1 MKKTGKPA
9 RVLARVQVLALSLAL
24 AAVLLSFAGCGGTG
38 GSANDLG
45 YAPVKAYP
53 KDLTPYDENMYSNL
67 RVSKLK
73 PEEGYWENLLY
84 TSYREEDEPRAE
96 GIRYDAASNTLIL
109 TNYCDMQTKIAI
121 ENMGDDFTLR
131 IEGSCVVCGIE
142 VKRSS
147 LRITGE
153 GGTLMVAYI
162 DRYTNEM
169 TGDITLD
176 IGKNDAIMLDSVNLI
191 VKGSIRL
198 DSELETAFCFL
209 APLRASDGIRLQKD
223 YPYAHLVNAEGRQAV
238 NFRFDLV
245 P

>member
-1 MKKTGKPA
+1 MKKT
-9 RVLARVQVLALSLAL
+9 RFSLLQAK
-24 AAVLLSFAGCGGTG
+24 VLLLLPLMLLIFAGCGGAG
-38 GSANDLG
+38 GAANDLG
-45 YAPVKAYP
+45 LAPVKAYP
-53 KDLTPYDENMYSNL
+53 QNLTPYDDGMYSNL

-73 PEEGYWENLLY
+73 AEEGYWENLLY
-84 TSYREEDEPRAE
+84 TDYKEDCESNIE
-96 GIRYDAASNTLIL
+96 GIRYDAAANTLIL
-109 TNYCDMQTKIAI
+109 TNYCDMETKITV
-121 ENMGDDFTLR
+121 ENMGADFTLR
-131 IEGSCVVCGIE
+131 VEGSCVICGIE

-162 DRYTNEM
+162 DRYSHTM
-169 TGDITLD
+169 TGDIILD

-191 VKGSIRL
+191 VKGSIKL

-209 APLRASDGIRLQKD
+209 APLKASDGIILQD
-223 YPYAHLVNAEGRQAV
+223 GYPYAALMDANGRPAV